1 MLQMVDDPALLMSRI
16 AAGDARAFTTLV
28 GRLQGPG
35 LRIAT
40 RVLGDRVE
48 AEDALQAALT
58 RLWTEARRY
67 DPARGAVAGWF
78 HRIVVNQCLDRRR
91 RMRLVAPIEAAAT
104 VPSDLPDPFEASA
117 ANERARRV
125 DAAMAT
131 LNPRQ
136 RAAITLFHGEGA
148 SMAEIAVALETTPK
162 AVEGLLAR
170 SRIELARLL
179 QSDRPE
185 SHNPDRDGSGGDRSK
200 PVGRL

>member
-1 MLQMVDDPALLMSRI
+1 MLQMVDDPELLMRRI
-16 AAGDARAFTTLV
+16 AVGDARAFAMLV
-28 GRLQGPG
+28 ARLHGPG
-35 LRIAT
+35 LRVAT
-40 RVLGDRVE
+40 RVLGDRIE

-67 DPARGAVAGWF
+67 DPERGAVAGWF
-78 HRIVVNQCLDRRR
+78 HRIVVNQCLDRKRR
-91 RMRLVAPIEAAAT
+91 LRSVAPIEAAAA
-104 VPSDLPDPFEASA
+104 VPSDLPDPYEASA
-117 ANERARRV
+117 ANARARRV

-148 SMAEIAVALETTPK
+148 SMAEIARALDTTPK

-179 QSDRPE
+179 VDDRPG
-185 SHNPDRDGSGGDRSK
+185 NRD
-200 PVGRL
+200 